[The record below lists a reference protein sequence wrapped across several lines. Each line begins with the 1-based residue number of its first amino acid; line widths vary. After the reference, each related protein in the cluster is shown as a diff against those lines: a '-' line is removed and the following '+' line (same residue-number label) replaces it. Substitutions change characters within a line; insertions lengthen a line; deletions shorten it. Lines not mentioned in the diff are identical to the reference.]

1 MSASKASLYE
11 ELILES
17 NDRSRSV
24 DIKLGTISI
33 DYFEDLFSPTITAQ
47 VRVVNTGD
55 SIAKEG
61 SKERQSIYNGL
72 PLRGGERLS
81 MKVLDQGKA
90 NNKGKEKTGLDF
102 TDPEQNL
109 IVSSIT
115 DVISQSERETFL
127 LNLVSQEAITN
138 ETTRVFKKY
147 SSIISTSV
155 EKILTDDR
163 IGFKLDRSRYEIDPT
178 SNEYKFIGNL
188 RKPFTTLV
196 WLASKSVTDSKT
208 NTSAGFLFY
217 QTQDGFRFKSIDKLT
232 NQSSKAT
239 YTYTEVN
246 ESSISKNNDFK
257 ILNYTIDRNQNL
269 LEKLRLGTYSSIRMT
284 LDPTNF
290 KMRQQEFK
298 FDEAGIDKLGNEVVL
313 PRISNESN
321 KTLKDVPSR
330 IFSQVLDFGTIEPDA
345 PKLDTPNADPIKYQA
360 QSAMRYNLMMTQLLS
375 ITVPCNTDLR
385 AGDIITCQFPKVSR
399 QDSERF
405 DEETSGKYIIK
416 ELCHHFDPDRSF
428 TSMKLVRDSFGDA

>member
-1 MSASKASLYE
+1 MPASDASLYE

-17 NDRSRSV
+17 NDRSRSI

-33 DYFEDLFSPTITAQ
+33 DYYEDLFSPTITAQ

-61 SKERQSIYNGL
+61 SKDRQSIYNGL

-81 MKVLDQGKA
+81 MKILDQGKTG
-90 NNKGKEKTGLDF
+90 KGKKKKGLDF
-102 TDPEQNL
+102 TEPERNL
-109 IVSSIT
+109 IVSSIS

-147 SSIISTSV
+147 SSTISTSV
-155 EKILTDDR
+155 EKILTDER
-163 IGFKLDRSRYEIDPT
+163 VGFKLDKSRYDIDPT

-188 RKPFTTLV
+188 KKPFTTLV
-196 WLASKSVTDSKT
+196 WLASKSVGDSSKDST
-208 NTSAGFLFY
+208 AGFLFY
-217 QTQDGFRFKSIDKLT
+217 QTQDGFKFKSIEKLT
-232 NQSSKAT
+232 RQSSKAT
-239 YTYTEVN
+239 YTYTEIN
-246 ESSISKNNDFK
+246 QSSIEKNNDFR
-257 ILNYTIDRNQNL
+257 ILQYTIDRNQNL
-269 LEKLRLGTYSSIRMT
+269 LEKLRLGTYSSIRFT
-284 LDPTNF
+284 FDPLNF
-290 KMRQQEFK
+290 IMRQRVFK
-298 FDEAGIDKLGNEVVL
+298 FDEAGIDKLGNKVEM
-313 PRISNESN
+313 PRISEESD
-321 KTLKDVPSR
+321 KTLSDVPSR
-330 IFSQVLDFGTIEPDA
+330 LFSQVIDRGTIDPDA
-345 PKLDTPNADPIKYQA
+345 SKKTNADPTKYQA
-360 QSAMRYNLMMTQLLS
+360 QSTMRYNLLLTQLLS

>member
-1 MSASKASLYE
+1 MPASEASLYE

-33 DYFEDLFSPTITAQ
+33 DYYEDIFSPTITAKM
-47 VRVVNTGD
+47 RVVNTGD

-61 SKERQSIYNGL
+61 SNERQSIYNGL

-81 MKVLDQGKA
+81 MKILDQGKA
-90 NNKGKEKTGLDF
+90 NNNGKEKTGLNF
-102 TDPEQNL
+102 TDPEKNL

-115 DVISQSERETFL
+115 DVISQSQRETFL
-127 LNLVSQEAITN
+127 LNLVSREAITN

-147 SSIISTSV
+147 SSKISTSV

-163 IGFKLDRSRYEIDPT
+163 IGFKLDKSRYDIDPT

-188 RKPFTTLV
+188 KKPFTTLV
-196 WLASKSVTDSKT
+196 WLASKSVGDSSKDST
-208 NTSAGFLFY
+208 AGFLFY
-217 QTQDGFRFKSIDKLT
+217 QTQDGFKFKSIEKLT
-232 NQSSKAT
+232 KQTSKAT
-239 YTYTEVN
+239 YTFTEVN
-246 ESSISKNNDFK
+246 ESSISKNNDFR

-269 LEKLRLGTYSSIRMT
+269 LEKLRLGTYSSVRLT
-284 LDPTNF
+284 FDPLNF
-290 KMRQQEFK
+290 KMRQRIFK
-298 FDEAGIDKLGNEVVL
+298 FDESGIDKLGNKVVL
-313 PRISNESN
+313 PKISEESN
-321 KTLKDVPSR
+321 KTLSDVPSR
-330 IFSQVLDFGTIEPDA
+330 LFSQVIDRGTIDPDA
-345 PKLDTPNADPIKYQA
+345 SKKTNADPTKYQA
-360 QSAMRYNLMMTQLLS
+360 QSTMRYNLLLTQLLS

-385 AGDIITCQFPKVSR
+385 AGDIITCRFPKISR

-428 TSMKLVRDSFGDA
+428 TSMKLIRDSFGDA

>member
-1 MSASKASLYE
+1 MSASEASLYE

-17 NDRSRSV
+17 NDRSKSI

-33 DYFEDLFSPTITAQ
+33 DYYEDLFSPTITAQ

-81 MKVLDQGKA
+81 MKILDQGKTG
-90 NNKGKEKTGLDF
+90 NGKEKKGLDF

-127 LNLVSQEAITN
+127 LNLVSREAITN

-147 SSIISTSV
+147 SSKISTSV
-155 EKILTDDR
+155 EKILTDNR
-163 IGFKLDRSRYEIDPT
+163 IGFKLDKSRYDVDST

-196 WLASKSVTDSKT
+196 WLASKSVGDSKSNDT
-208 NTSAGFLFY
+208 TAGFLFY
-217 QTQDGFRFKSIDKLT
+217 QTQDGFKFKSIEKLT
-232 NQSSKAT
+232 KQSSKAT

-246 ESSISKNNDFK
+246 ESSISKNNDFR

-269 LEKLRLGTYSSIRMT
+269 LEKLRLGTYSSVRLT
-284 LDPTNF
+284 FDPLNF
-290 KMRQQEFK
+290 KMKQRIFK
-298 FDEAGIDKLGNEVVL
+298 FDESGIDKLGNKVVL
-313 PRISNESN
+313 PKISEESD
-321 KTLKDVPSR
+321 KTLSDVPSR
-330 IFSQVLDFGTIEPDA
+330 LFSQVIDRGTIDPDA
-345 PKLDTPNADPIKYQA
+345 SKKTNADPTKYQA
-360 QSAMRYNLMMTQLLS
+360 QSTMRYNLLLTQLLS
-375 ITVPCNTDLR
+375 VTVPCNTDLR

-399 QDSERF
+399 EDGERF

>member
-1 MSASKASLYE
+1 MSASDASLYE

-33 DYFEDLFSPTITAQ
+33 DYYEDLFSPTITAK

-81 MKVLDQGKA
+81 MKILDQGKTG
-90 NNKGKEKTGLDF
+90 KGEEKKGLDF
-102 TDPEQNL
+102 TEPKQNL

-147 SSIISTSV
+147 SAIISTSV
-155 EKILTDDR
+155 EKILTDDK
-163 IGFKLDRSRYEIDPT
+163 IGFKLDKSRFEIDPT

-196 WLASKSVTDSKT
+196 WLASKSVGDSKS
-208 NTSAGFLFY
+208 NTTAGFLFY

-232 NQSSKAT
+232 EQESKAT

-246 ESSISKNNDFK
+246 ESSISKNNDFR

-269 LEKLRLGTYSSIRMT
+269 LEKLRLGTYSSVRLT
-284 LDPTNF
+284 FDPTDF
-290 KMRQQEFK
+290 KMKQRTFK
-298 FDEAGIDKLGNEVVL
+298 FEESGINDLGNDFVL
-313 PRISNESN
+313 PRISDESD
-321 KTLKDVPSR
+321 KTLKDVPTR
-330 IFSQVLDFGTIEPDA
+330 IFSQVLDFGTVEPDA
-345 PKLDTPNADPIKYQA
+345 RKKENADPIKYQA
-360 QSAMRYNLMMTQLLS
+360 QSAMRYNLLVTQLVS
-375 ITVPCNTDLR
+375 VTVPCNTDLR
-385 AGDIITCQFPKVSR
+385 AGDIITCRFPKISR

-405 DEETSGKYIIK
+405 DEDTSGKYLIK

-428 TSMKLVRDSFGDA
+428 TSMKLVRDSFGDS